1 MHELAK
7 RAALSEAERNLLRAV
22 EQIKV
27 DPAHDVR
34 AFSSRP
40 FYSVR
45 IKGFIQGYKV
55 IGERELDSGIEV
67 ELEVPLN
74 GVTGL
79 TRILSD

>member
-7 RAALSEAERNLLRAV
+7 RAALSEAERNLLIAV

-27 DPAHDVR
+27 DPAHEVR
-34 AFSSRP
+34 SFASRP
-40 FYSVR
+40 SYSVR
-45 IKGFIQGYKV
+45 IQGFVKGYKV
-55 IGERELDSGIEV
+55 IGERELDGGIEV

-74 GVTGL
+74 GGTGL